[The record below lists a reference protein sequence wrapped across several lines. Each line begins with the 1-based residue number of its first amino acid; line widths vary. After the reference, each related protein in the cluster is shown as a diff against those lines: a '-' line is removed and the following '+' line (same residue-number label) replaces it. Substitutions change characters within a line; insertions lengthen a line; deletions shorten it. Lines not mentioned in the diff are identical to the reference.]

1 MIWMPVTIQTISQ
14 IEALQNNN
22 LPSTRLELM
31 KALTIVLRMKCYFPF
46 LKTHVKRFRDKYASS
61 ISSRHSNKIS
71 WNKVDEIAWRHFLE
85 QSATQIGTT
94 LPLLWWLQGNKVK
107 AT

>member
-1 MIWMPVTIQTISQ
+1 MIWTPVTIQTISQ

-46 LKTHVKRFRDKYASS
+46 LKTHVKRFRDKYAHP
-61 ISSRHSNKIS
+61 ILNRHSNKIS

-85 QSATQIGTT
+85 QLMSHVICHANWHNPPP
-94 LPLLWWLQGNKVK
+94 PLVVAG
-107 AT
+107 